1 MEFLDALDFYNGR
14 SRIYVDIIMTAE
26 KLSSIKVVYSP
37 VFYWSGRSS
46 SRRGGDEAKRGW
58 GISLFSQLIGSL

>member
-14 SRIYVDIIMTAE
+14 SRIYVDIMTAE

-37 VFYWSGRSS
+37 VFYWSGCSS
-46 SRRGGDEAKRGW
+46 SRGGGDQAKTIW
-58 GISLFSQLIGSL
+58 GISLF